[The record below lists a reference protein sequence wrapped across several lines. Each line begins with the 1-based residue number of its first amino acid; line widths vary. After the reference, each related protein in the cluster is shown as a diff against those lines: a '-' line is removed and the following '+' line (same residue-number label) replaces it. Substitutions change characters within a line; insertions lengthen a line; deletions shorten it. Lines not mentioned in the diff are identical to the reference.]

1 MAAITE
7 SRGPAS
13 WRLPVMSARLEA
25 VGAAI
30 HGMAR
35 AAGRRVLDVLL
46 PPLCLRC
53 REPVVE
59 PQSVCGACWNGIR
72 FLAPPWCV
80 QCAIPFPHALGA
92 GVRCASC
99 LARPRVFSVLRSA
112 IAYDDGSRDLI
123 LGFKHADKLEACPLL
138 VRWMLAVAR
147 PEIMQADL
155 IVPVPLHWKRL
166 LMRKYNQAGLLAH
179 GLACQTRV
187 TVASGVL
194 VRQRATDSQGAMTS
208 ARARLRNVAS
218 VFSVPPVARP
228 AIAGRNI
235 ILVDDVLTTGAT
247 VTACSKA
254 LLRAGAANVSI
265 VTLARVVRPL
275 NF

>member
-1 MAAITE
+1 MIAA
-7 SRGPAS
+7 GPKLAS
-13 WRLPVMSARLEA
+13 
-25 VGAAI
+25 AI
-30 HGMAR
+30 HGMVR
-35 AAGRRVLDVLL
+35 RAGRGLLDVLL

-53 REPVVE
+53 REPVSE

-80 QCAIPFPHALGA
+80 QCGIPFPHALGE
-92 GVRCASC
+92 GVRCAAC
-99 LARPRVFSVLRSA
+99 LAKPRAFARLRSA

-138 VRWMLAVAR
+138 VRWMLAVIR
-147 PEIMQADL
+147 DEMRDADV

-166 LMRKYNQAGLLAH
+166 VMRKYNQAGLLAH
-179 GLACQTRV
+179 GLGRLSGLP
-187 TVASGVL
+187 VAPRVL
-194 VRQRATDSQGAMTS
+194 VRRRATESQGTMPS

-218 VFSVPPVARP
+218 VFEVPVPARP
-228 AIAGRNI
+228 SVSGRRI
-235 ILVDDVLTTGAT
+235 LLVDDVLTTGAT
-247 VTACSKA
+247 ATACAKA
-254 LLRAGAANVSI
+254 LLRGGAASVSI